1 MRKKNMKQ
9 FSFFLLCCIL
19 FMISDAAHAAVGSV
33 TELEGDA
40 SAQRADEPARE
51 LGVGSEIFVNDVI
64 NTSAKA
70 SIKLRFADDTRFE
83 LGENANFRVDNFDF
97 DAAAD
102 SGGFSAR
109 VLKGAFRFV
118 TGLVARKQPE
128 SFQVQT
134 AVATIGI
141 RGTNVIGEAD
151 TTSATVIL
159 LADDDGSVGAINV
172 SNEFGAVDIDQAEFG
187 TEIPDEFS
195 PPSPPRRMQMNT
207 IQNLTRGL
215 QNIQRMNVPRPRM
228 P

>member
-1 MRKKNMKQ
+1 MRKKKAMHL
-9 FSFFLLCCIL
+9 SFFLLISIL
-19 FMISDAAHAAVGSV
+19 MFFSDAAVAAVGTV
-33 TELEGDA
+33 TELKGSA
-40 SAQRADEPARE
+40 SAQRADEPERE
-51 LGVGSEIFVNDVI
+51 LSVGADIHVDDVI
-64 NTSAKA
+64 NTAA
-70 SIKLRFADDTRFE
+70 DATIKLRFADETQFE
-83 LGENANFRVDNFDF
+83 LGNNASFRVDAYDF
-97 DAAAD
+97 DADAD

-151 TTSATVIL
+151 ATSSTIIL
-159 LADDDGSVGAINV
+159 LAEEDGSVGAINV
-172 SNEFGAVDIDQAEFG
+172 SNEFGAVDIDQADYG

>member
-1 MRKKNMKQ
+1 MRNKKAIH
-9 FSFFLLCCIL
+9 FTFFLLTSML
-19 FMISDAAHAAVGSV
+19 MIFSDAAVAAVGSV
-33 TELEGDA
+33 TELKGSA
-40 SAQRADEPARE
+40 SAQRADEPERE
-51 LGVGSEIFVNDVI
+51 LSVGADIHVDDII
-64 NTSAKA
+64 NTAA
-70 SIKLRFADDTRFE
+70 DATIKLRFADDTQFE
-83 LGENANFRVDNFDF
+83 LGSNASFRVDAYDF
-97 DAAAD
+97 DAGAD

-118 TGLVARKQPE
+118 TGLVARKEPQ

-141 RGTNVIGEAD
+141 RGTHVIGEAD
-151 TTSATVIL
+151 ATSSTVIL
-159 LADDDGSVGAINV
+159 LAGEDGSVGAINV
-172 SNEFGAVDIDQAEFG
+172 SNEFGAVDIDQADYG

-215 QNIQRMNVPRPRM
+215 QNIQRMNIPRPRM